1 LPNKEYIN
9 SYKQFNIACGVK
21 LAEKTKGI
29 REVLSL
35 NLKKNRLK
43 LGLTQEKLSE
53 KANISTH
60 YFAMVELAKKFPSAT
75 MLERIAAAL
84 EIEPCELFYM
94 PSAAENAI
102 NGIKDTVAAD
112 IERIVAETVEKV
124 LAAKC
129 DEQYLVVNAGSNR
142 AAGYPQEAPKK

>member
-1 LPNKEYIN
+1 LSIEEYVN
-9 SYKQFNIACGVK
+9 RAKHFNIACEVK
-21 LAEKTKGI
+21 LAEKIRGI
-29 REVLSL
+29 KEVLSF

-60 YFAMVELAKKFPSAT
+60 YFAMVELAKKFPSAS

-84 EIEPCELFYM
+84 EIEPHELFYM

-102 NGIKDTVAAD
+102 NGLKVTVAAD
-112 IERIVAETVEKV
+112 IERIVAEAVEKV
-124 LAAKC
+124 LAAKFN
-129 DEQYLVVNAGSNR
+129 EQYFVVNASSNR
-142 AAGYPQEAPKK
+142 AVAHPQEARKK